1 MTSLNT
7 PQRKSSRI
15 SRIPERFNPNWL
27 HQLVDDDNDDDDND
41 DDDNDDDDNDDDS
54 DDEFY
59 SARSWSSS
67 EEETDENLVTCD
79 RCGNRWDGNAQCFPC
94 FSDDESEQENDKE
107 GISSE

>member
-15 SRIPERFNPNWL
+15 SRIPERFNPNWG
-27 HQLVDDDNDDDDND
+27 HGTVDDNDDDDND
-41 DDDNDDDDNDDDS
+41 DNDDS

-79 RCGNRWDGNAQCFPC
+79 RCGHRWDGNAQCFPC

>member
-15 SRIPERFNPNWL
+15 SRIPERFNPNWG
-27 HQLVDDDNDDDDND
+27 HGTVDDDHDDDNN
-41 DDDNDDDDNDDDS
+41 DDNNDDNDDS

-67 EEETDENLVTCD
+67 DEETDENLVTCD
-79 RCGNRWDGNAQCFPC
+79 RCGRRWDGNAQCFPC
-94 FSDDESEQENDKE
+94 FSHDESDQENDKE
-107 GISSE
+107 GISGE